1 MRKAQTIARLVVLSV
16 CLFWAVPARADVV
29 SDWNAQ
35 ILLYSNIG
43 NATLVP
49 PIPVGRPGPPGLLDI
64 ALAHLAIHDAVQA
77 IERDFRPYFYS
88 ARSKFGV
95 GSSAAA
101 VAAAAHKMLVLLY
114 PGQQSRLD
122 TFYADYLAANLIDP
136 LDPGIAVGEAAAV
149 ALHTNHYR
157 PNDIPFVPFIGEVA
171 IGKWRTPPTQPM
183 AFQILTVTEPFTLKR
198 ASQFRPEPPPPLRS
212 MKYAREFAEVKAL
225 GNAAAHPNATTDQAR
240 FWSVNFVAQWNET
253 MRQLAGKKQL
263 SIGDSARM
271 FALANLSAADA
282 AIAVWEAKLFY
293 NFWRPSTAIHEGDD
307 DHNRRTQGDVTW
319 AALFGPDPLYP
330 DYVSG
335 ANGLTGAFTGT
346 LRLLFGDHE
355 SFSVKSSSPLTDTP
369 ERFYTS
375 FSQAAQEVVDARI
388 LLGIHFRSADE
399 EARQLGNRVA
409 RWVFHKYLEPRRGR
423 W

>member
-1 MRKAQTIARLVVLSV
+1 MRKAQTFAGLVVLNA
-16 CLFWAVPARADVV
+16 CLVWAMPARADVV

-49 PIPVGRPGPPGLLDI
+49 PIPAGRPGPPGLLDI
-64 ALAHLAIHDAVQA
+64 ALAHVAIHDAVQA
-77 IERDFRPYFYS
+77 IEREFRPYFYS
-88 ARSKFGV
+88 DPSKFGV

-122 TFYADYLAANLIDP
+122 AFYTAYLTANLILPD
-136 LDPGIAVGEAAAV
+136 DTGIAVGEASAI
-149 ALHTNHYR
+149 ALYTNHYR
-157 PNDIPFVPFIGEVA
+157 PNNIPFVPFIGEVA
-171 IGKWRTPPTQPM
+171 TGKWRTPPNQPM

-198 ASQFRPEPPPPLRS
+198 SSQFRPEPPPPLRS
-212 MKYAREFAEVKAL
+212 MKYAREYDEVKKL
-225 GNAAAHPNATTDQAR
+225 GNAAAHPNATTDVAR
-240 FWSVNFVAQWNET
+240 FWSVNFGAQWNET
-253 MRQLAGKKQL
+253 MRQLANKKQL

-282 AIAVWEAKLFY
+282 AIAVWEAKIFY
-293 NFWRPSTAIHEGDD
+293 NFWRPSTAIHEGDND
-307 DHNRRTQGDVTW
+307 TNPRTQGDVTW

-335 ANGLTGAFTGT
+335 ANGLTGAFTGA
-346 LRLLFGDHE
+346 LRLLFGDEE
-355 SFSVKSSSPLTDTP
+355 SFSVKSSSPLTGTP

-409 RWVFHKYLEPRRGR
+409 RWVHQKFLRPRHGR